1 MSGGENYSSWRLLKF
16 LGKPKILTQSREDAK
31 IGASEHRAFR
41 VFMRMV
47 KRVGEGSALAY
58 PATVTPHI
66 QRLGRQINTLTYT
79 PDVRTL
85 KSPTANNTLPD
96 YPTICNHASFGA
108 KTRLCGSAPWR

>member
-1 MSGGENYSSWRLLKF
+1 MLMPVRSWVRGCYTLHSPCLNSSPRHEDTKIEKQTDFVPLGPCGFYSLLG
-16 LGKPKILTQSREDAK
+16 L
-31 IGASEHRAFR
+31 FR

-58 PATVTPHI
+58 LATFTPHI

-85 KSPTANNTLPD
+85 RSRHEK
-96 YPTICNHASFGA
+96 
-108 KTRLCGSAPWR
+108 